1 MTFLANLTESLG
13 LTDSTAIHICE
24 VQGDDTSGTGTAAL
38 PFLTCLRA
46 VEFLTGT
53 IPEGKSLLVRKS
65 LETGYADI
73 AGAALKKAKKGYEIN
88 LKKIQKA
95 EERAL
100 VDAADSE
107 KLAAEEA
114 ARIEKA
120 KSVVL
125 VMDET
130 LSAAKTVKID
140 QCEEMRGKRVA
151 VSGWVHRSRV
161 QGKDMMFIVLRDGY
175 GFLQCVLTGRLV

>member
-1 MTFLANLTESLG
+1 MPEQL
-13 LTDSTAIHICE
+13 HICE
-24 VQGDDTSGTGTAAL
+24 IEGDDTTGTGTTAQ
-38 PFLTCLRA
+38 PFKTPLRA
-46 VEFLTGT
+46 MEHLSGNSENAT
-53 IPEGKSLLVRKS
+53 LLVRKS

-88 LKKIQKA
+88 MKKIKKA

-100 VDAADSE
+100 VDAASSD
-107 KLAAEEA
+107 KAASEEA

-125 VMDET
+125 VMDASLPE
-130 LSAAKTVKID
+130 AKTVKID

-161 QGKDMMFIVLRDGY
+161 QGKDMMFIILRDGY
-175 GFLQCVLTGRLV
+175 GYLQCVFTGSLVSIVYLICSVILTMP